1 MKHQEIIHRDPQA
14 QDVEVAPKQSV
25 VVTPMDLLNR
35 AVAEGAKA
43 EAIERLAP
51 IYERWAALESRKAF
65 SRAIAKAKAEIPSIV
80 KNKLVDFTGNTGK
93 RTTYR
98 HETLDQVLDA
108 VEPVLSKHGLSVR
121 YSTKS
126 EPGFITVV
134 CLLEHDDGHVE
145 ENSLTAPL
153 DTSGNKNAIQSI
165 GSAQTY
171 LQRYTLKAA
180 LGLAAAEDDDG
191 MASGNG
197 GTISSEQAHRILDLA
212 NEVGADIPKFC
223 AFFKIESIPDL
234 PVGRFNDALRM
245 LEMKKAKR

>member
-1 MKHQEIIHRDPQA
+1 MNAQEIIPHDPNTG
-14 QDVEVAPKQSV
+14 EVRLPV
-25 VVTPMDLLNR
+25 VLTPMDMLDR
-35 AVAEGAKA
+35 AVQQGAGV
-43 EAIERLAP
+43 EVLERLMALQER
-51 IYERWAALESRKAF
+51 YEANQARKAF
-65 SRAIAKAKAEIPSIV
+65 DAAIAKAKAEIPAIV
-80 KNKLVDFTGNTGK
+80 KNKLVDFVGNTGK

-98 HETLDQVLDA
+98 HETLDQVID
-108 VEPVLSKHGLSVR
+108 VVQPILSKHGLDTRFRTESQ
-121 YSTKS
+121 
-126 EPGFITVV
+126 PGFLTVI
-134 CLLEHDDGHVE
+134 CRLAHEAGHSE
-145 ENSLTAPL
+145 ENSLTAPV

-171 LQRYTLKAA
+171 LCRYTLKAA

-191 MASGNG
+191 TASGNG